1 MINGLRTDLNG
12 ASDPKTV
19 MDATGQAVVE
29 NTWSTQHLAQVQTV
43 NGLAQAQQW
52 IDQQQVD
59 EKYRQDAAA
68 FLAAVPH

>member
-29 NTWSTQHLAQVQTV
+29 NTWSTQHLDQVQTV
-43 NGLAQAQQW
+43 NGVAQAQQW

-59 EKYRQDAAA
+59 EKYR
-68 FLAAVPH
+68 